1 MANQW
6 RVMENIIEVNPMC
19 KLNSLM
25 ENLNISNDI
34 VDKIKVTQPEQENL
48 QRLLTSLKLV
58 KMEMM
63 ES

>member
-1 MANQW
+1 
-6 RVMENIIEVNPMC
+6 MEDIIEVNPMC

-34 VDKIKVTQPEQENL
+34 VDKIKVTQAEQENL